1 MQQVRQQSEAMFDKT
16 RTSYTVI
23 PITRPV
29 LADLCQTID
38 KELEKTKQDRS
49 SAIYEIVSR
58 KQHVQTHDSKSFLAY
73 DISDDIASIF
83 LRLRTPHRRIM
94 IKIAPSKNDSYAIV
108 EGSDSEWVRA
118 TTQTI
123 GDIIKAHRESS
134 RDSDGRALLSRIK
147 SIMIRVC
154 IGGLLWVMLLGNAG

>member
-108 EGSDSEWVRA
+108 EGSDSDRKS
-118 TTQTI
+118 T
-123 GDIIKAHRESS
+123 RLNSS
-134 RDSDGRALLSRIK
+134 HVKISYAVFCLKKKRK
-147 SIMIRVC
+147 
-154 IGGLLWVMLLGNAG
+154 NAARTK